1 MKARLT
7 RDCYRVGI
15 LADPKSVDVAEEEK
29 ESHGYISSINP
40 M

>member
-1 MKARLT
+1 MEARLT
-7 RDCYRVGI
+7 RDCYGVGI

-29 ESHGYISSINP
+29 ESLGYISSINP